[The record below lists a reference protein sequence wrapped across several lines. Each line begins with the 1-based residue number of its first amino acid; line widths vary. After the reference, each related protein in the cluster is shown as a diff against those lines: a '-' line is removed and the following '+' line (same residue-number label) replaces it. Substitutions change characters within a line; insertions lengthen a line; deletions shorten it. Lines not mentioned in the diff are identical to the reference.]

1 MISYRN
7 FRIYIQG
14 HEGAKYLTMISLV
27 ILLFLSVIFSTFIGS
42 VHISFTSVL
51 QIYGSQIPFLSR
63 FIPENYTATQYTI
76 IASIREPEVLG
87 GVT

>member
-14 HEGAKYLTMISLV
+14 HEGAKYLTIISLF

-42 VHISFTSVL
+42 VQISFTSVL
-51 QIYGSQIPFLSR
+51 QIYGS
-63 FIPENYTATQYTI
+63 
-76 IASIREPEVLG
+76 
-87 GVT
+87 